1 MDVASEPALVAP
13 PGMESNLDG
22 TMEALHIWNLVTQG
36 LCISFTSLFFF
47 LRMYVRIYINR
58 GFGREDWCCS
68 LAWFL
73 GIGYSII
80 AILMGKYGGG
90 SHQWNVPKE
99 DFIPFNKTVYGT
111 MVIYGPAAFLTK
123 ASILLILTRVF
134 APYRKTVRFIYIYF
148 GVLLAYYIP
157 AIIVKI
163 RICIPI
169 SHFWMGQTSNGSCL
183 DERAIILADAIIS
196 VVSDLTI
203 LILPLLLTH
212 SLKMSLRKKIRV
224 IGILGAGGLACASS
238 IVRLV
243 LIVQRG
249 KAEDQTYVF
258 MQINLWGNAEV
269 SIGIICACLPSLA
282 ALLNRISNEYMSRN
296 GSRSCDCE
304 LAGTNTLTGSS
315 SKIIGSQGSFNET
328 GSDQGILPPQT
339 QSDLKVETAIRA
351 DQPGTSHGHH
361 RGGHSFTGHG
371 IMKTVDVSHTITTV
385 EEIGRR

>member
-1 MDVASEPALVAP
+1 MDAAAEPALVPP

-22 TMEALHIWNLVTQG
+22 TKEALHIWNLVTQG

-58 GFGREDWCCS
+58 GFGRED
-68 LAWFL
+68 L
-73 GIGYSII
+73 
-80 AILMGKYGGG
+80 GKYGGG

-134 APYRKTVRFIYIYF
+134 APYRKTVRFIYVYF

-212 SLKMSLRKKIRV
+212 SLQMSLRKKIRV

-238 IVRLV
+238 VVRLV

-258 MQINLWGNAEV
+258 MQINLWG
-269 SIGIICACLPSLA
+269 
-282 ALLNRISNEYMSRN
+282 
-296 GSRSCDCE
+296 SCDCE

-328 GSDQGILPPQT
+328 GSDQGILTPQT

-351 DQPGTSHGHH
+351 DQPGSSHGHH

-371 IMKTVDVSHTITTV
+371 IMKTVDVSHTITTM

>member
-1 MDVASEPALVAP
+1 MASMAAATEPALAP
-13 PGMESNLDG
+13 PLGIESNFDG
-22 TMEALHIWNLVTQG
+22 QEEALHVWNLVTQG
-36 LCISFTSLFFF
+36 LCISLTSIFFF
-47 LRMYVRIYINR
+47 LRMYVRVYVNR

-73 GIGYSII
+73 GVGYSII

-90 SHQWNVPKE
+90 YHQWDVPKS
-99 DFIPFNKTVYGT
+99 DIVPFNKTVYGT

-134 APYRKTVRFIYIYF
+134 APYRKTVRFIYVYF
-148 GVLLAYYIP
+148 GVLLAYYVP
-157 AIIVKI
+157 AIIVKV
-163 RICIPI
+163 RICMPI
-169 SHFWMGQTSNGSCL
+169 SYFWMGQDSEGSCL

-203 LILPLLLTH
+203 LVLPLLLTH
-212 SLKMSLRKKIRV
+212 SLQMSLKKKIRV

-243 LIVQRG
+243 LIVQKG
-249 KAEDQTYVF
+249 NAKDQTYVF

-296 GSRSCDCE
+296 GSRSYDCE
-304 LAGTNTLTGSS
+304 LAGTDTLTGS
-315 SKIIGSQGSFNET
+315 KIAGSQGSFNDA
-328 GSDQGILPPQT
+328 GSEQEILASHA
-339 QSDLKVETAIRA
+339 QSDMKVETAIRA
-351 DQPGTSHGHH
+351 DEPGTMHSHH
-361 RGGHSFTGHG
+361 RALHSFTGRG
-371 IMKTVDVSHTITTV
+371 IMKTVDVSHTITTK
-385 EEIGRR
+385 E

>member
-1 MDVASEPALVAP
+1 
-13 PGMESNLDG
+13 
-22 TMEALHIWNLVTQG
+22 
-36 LCISFTSLFFF
+36 
-47 LRMYVRIYINR
+47 
-58 GFGREDWCCS
+58 
-68 LAWFL
+68 
-73 GIGYSII
+73 
-80 AILMGKYGGG
+80 
-90 SHQWNVPKE
+90 
-99 DFIPFNKTVYGT
+99 